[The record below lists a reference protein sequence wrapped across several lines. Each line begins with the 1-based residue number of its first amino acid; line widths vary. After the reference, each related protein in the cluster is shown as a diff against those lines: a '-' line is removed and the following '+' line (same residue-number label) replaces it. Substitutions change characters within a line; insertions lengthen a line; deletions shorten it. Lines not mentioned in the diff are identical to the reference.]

1 MSGKS
6 GIGQVAFF
14 CVKFLAF
21 SSVLLFLWWW
31 MMQPVY
37 ARLIGWIS
45 GTLLSAFAGIPV
57 DSTHVEVDPKGVLS
71 TKIDLVFM
79 VGQDVYPIAVGS
91 IIANIPPYLALVL
104 ATPGLGVRRLL
115 KVLAIGLGIL
125 GAGHVIFLV
134 LMFTFMEKLQ
144 EAPEVPTAI
153 GLFLM
158 TLPFMLWIVLAYWD
172 KVMALFE
179 EPDETAAQ

>member
-14 CVKFLAF
+14 CGKFLALSAVF
-21 SSVLLFLWWW
+21 LFLWWW
-31 MMQPVY
+31 MVQPAY
-37 ARLIGWIS
+37 ARFVGWIS
-45 GTLLSAFAGIPV
+45 GGFLSAFAGIPV
-57 DSTHVEVDPKGVLS
+57 DSTHVEIDPKGVLS

-104 ATPGLGVRRLL
+104 ATPGLGLKRLL
-115 KVLAIGLGIL
+115 KVLAIGLGVL
-125 GAGHVIFLV
+125 GLGHVLFLV
-134 LMFTFMEKLQ
+134 FVFVFSGRIQ

-158 TLPFMLWIVLAYWD
+158 TLPFMLWIALAYWD
-172 KVMALFE
+172 KVMALFD